1 MLQLS
6 VGRRAAAEAVGTAM
20 LLAGII
26 GSGIMAERLTGGNV
40 ALALLANTL
49 ATGGVLA
56 AIILAFGP
64 ISGAHFNPAVT
75 LADALRGGLKWC
87 DVAPYVVAQLAGA
100 IAGVAIANLMFGDP
114 MFFASHHARHG
125 PPLLLSEFVAT
136 FGLLAV
142 IWGCS
147 RYRSNLTAFAVAAYI
162 VGAYWFTASTSFANP
177 AVTIARSLSDTF
189 AGIAPGD
196 VPGFIAAE
204 LVGAL
209 TATALFAWVWPNNLA
224 TAAMKRSVL
233 FVCVHNSAR
242 SQMAEAFLNQR
253 CSDDFVAESA
263 GLEPGTLNP
272 FAVTAMREIGID
284 ISNKGT
290 KSILDLFKRG
300 MNYSYVITVCDETSA
315 ERCPIFPGGSRRLHW
330 SFPDPTALEGTSEE
344 RLSETRLIRDEIRAK
359 IDTWCA
365 EVCEK
370 NTGEWGLDP
379 LRSIKEPRLV
389 ERAAPDSRGIGL
401 AVPASPCVPNLQT

>member
-1 MLQLS
+1 VLQLS
-6 VGRRAAAEAVGTAM
+6 VARRAAAEAVGTAM

-26 GSGIMAERLTGGNV
+26 GSGIMAERLAGGNV

-75 LADALRGGLKWC
+75 LADALRGGLRWH
-87 DVAPYVVAQLAGA
+87 DVPPYVVAQLTGA
-100 IAGVAIANLMFGDP
+100 IAGVAVANLMFGDP
-114 MFFASHHARHG
+114 IFFASHHARHG
-125 PPLLLSEFVAT
+125 PPLLLSEFIAT

-189 AGIAPGD
+189 AGIAPAD
-196 VPGFIAAE
+196 IPGFIAAE

-209 TATALFAWVWPNNLA
+209 AATALFAWLWPDNLA
-224 TAAMKRSVL
+224 ADAVVIPHQSVRRKSNDMKRSVL

-242 SQMAEAFLNQR
+242 SQMAEAFLNRR
-253 CSDDFVAESA
+253 CSDDFIAESA

-272 FAVTAMREIGID
+272 LAVAAMRKVGVD
-284 ISNKGT
+284 ISNKDT
-290 KSILDLFKRG
+290 KSTFDLFKRG
-300 MNYSYVITVCDETSA
+300 KHFSYVITVCDETSA
-315 ERCPIFPGGSRRLHW
+315 ERCPIFPGGARRLHW
-330 SFPDPTALEGTSEE
+330 SFPDPAALEGTSEE
-344 RLSETRLIRDEIRAK
+344 RLAQTRLIRDQIRAK
-359 IDTWCA
+359 IDTWCS
-365 EVCEK
+365 EVCE
-370 NTGEWGLDP
+370 P
-379 LRSIKEPRLV
+379 
-389 ERAAPDSRGIGL
+389 AART
-401 AVPASPCVPNLQT
+401 A